1 MHDVALSFLAYD
13 MATVLLQI
21 FYRKIDR
28 RSTNANSIP
37 RTQHADDGWRRRAG
51 EINLSIPDRSRS
63 TEMAR
68 DINLVISRWR
78 TTLTAIICARSSAVA
93 RPKSIS
99 PPPPP
104 PRRRRRRKRQRT
116 TTPLLTTAVPMCHHP
131 QLFVLSTLKA
141 PCIHASTMMSHL
153 YDEPA
158 ELLSRSATFGRSAP
172 VSNSIFSSQS
182 SMAGCNFMLVLPSV
196 L

>member
-99 PPPPP
+99 PPPP
-104 PRRRRRRKRQRT
+104 RRRQRT
-116 TTPLLTTAVPMCHHP
+116 TENDNTA
-131 QLFVLSTLKA
+131 L
-141 PCIHASTMMSHL
+141 
-153 YDEPA
+153 DD
-158 ELLSRSATFGRSAP
+158 GRSYVPPSAALRLVHAESAP
-172 VSNSIFSSQS
+172 YTRFDNDESLIRR
-182 SMAGCNFMLVLPSV
+182 AGRVIISFCHFRSKCAGLK
-196 L
+196 

>member
-1 MHDVALSFLAYD
+1 MNHNYNISCTMHDVALSFLAYD

-99 PPPPP
+99 PPP
-104 PRRRRRRKRQRT
+104 RRRRRRRRRQRT
-116 TTPLLTTAVPMCHHP
+116 TENDNTALDDGRSYVPP
-131 QLFVLSTLKA
+131 SAALRLV
-141 PCIHASTMMSHL
+141 HAESAL
-153 YDEPA
+153 YTRFDNDEPLIRRA
-158 ELLSRSATFGRSAP
+158 GRVIISFCHFRSKC
-172 VSNSIFSSQS
+172 
-182 SMAGCNFMLVLPSV
+182 AGLK
-196 L
+196 